1 MQKKQITSL
10 LAKGAAQQRQFV
22 AMQRAAFHSSK
33 TANVE
38 VSLLPLEASKLLQKD
53 EVSLRRFAY

>member
-10 LAKGAAQQRQFV
+10 LSKGVAQQRLLI
-22 AMQRAAFHSSK
+22 AMPKANFHATK

-38 VSLLPLEASKLLQKD
+38 VSLNPKED
-53 EVSLRRFAY
+53 